1 MKFKNPLKYL
11 FKVLFKFIKFVK
23 IEYYEYKNP
32 FKERYKLLTK
42 TYKFCNLNRD
52 RNYYV
57 NKLNKSLTALGYPK
71 YNETIGMYSEH
82 LIIFTAIADKNH
94 SIKNILEIG
103 TFEGKTASILAELFP
118 DSKITTIDLP
128 DKDPNFVNT
137 YSRSKN
143 YEIFI
148 RDRNNLISSF
158 KNINFIQ
165 LNSLKLSLIKQI
177 NLPKQDL
184 IWVDGSHGYP
194 VVASD
199 ITNAIGLMHKN
210 SILMCDDIWKQI
222 KSNDSIYNSIAGFET
237 LSEFS
242 KAKIIKTH
250 YFRKR
255 IGKIYNFV
263 EKYISFSKLVFT
275 DQ

>member
-11 FKVLFKFIKFVK
+11 FKVLFKFIKFVR

-32 FKERYKLLTK
+32 FKERYKLLTQ

-128 DKDPNFVNT
+128 DKDPNLINT
-137 YSRSKN
+137 YSRKL
-143 YEIFI
+143 
-148 RDRNNLISSF
+148 RNF
-158 KNINFIQ
+158 
-165 LNSLKLSLIKQI
+165 
-177 NLPKQDL
+177 
-184 IWVDGSHGYP
+184 Y
-194 VVASD
+194 
-199 ITNAIGLMHKN
+199 
-210 SILMCDDIWKQI
+210 
-222 KSNDSIYNSIAGFET
+222 
-237 LSEFS
+237 
-242 KAKIIKTH
+242 
-250 YFRKR
+250 KR
-255 IGKIYNFV
+255 
-263 EKYISFSKLVFT
+263 
-275 DQ
+275 